1 MDIRSGIALFA
12 GAGGLELGIDIAVP
26 GFRTVAYVERES
38 YSAATLVARMAEQ
51 TLDQA
56 PIWDDVTT
64 FDPAPWA
71 GKVDIITAG
80 FPCQPFSA
88 AGSQRG
94 QADSRWLW
102 HSIERIIREV
112 RPGWVFLE
120 NVPGLVRLGLGP
132 VLSGL
137 AQLGYDAEW
146 GLFSASEAGAPHKR
160 ERWFC
165 LAKRR
170 DSVDDSNGPR
180 PTRDDQE
187 IRAGR
192 HTADDAG
199 GQLAD
204 PDSGQRSAGTGSN
217 APWNDGRDHATG
229 GGVEL
234 ADPGR
239 ELLEGRRG
247 GPDGQ
252 EREDKEWSGWST
264 GQPIFPPGPAD
275 LDLWARLL
283 AEAPEAE
290 PSLCRDADGVA
301 EWMEY
306 RQDRL
311 RTLGNGVVP
320 LEAAYALCTL
330 ADRAGWLV

>member
-146 GLFSASEAGAPHKR
+146 GLFSAEEAGAPHKR

-165 LAKRR
+165 LAR
-170 DSVDDSNGPR
+170 
-180 PTRDDQE
+180 
-187 IRAGR
+187 
-192 HTADDAG
+192 
-199 GQLAD
+199 LAD